1 VGFGQGPANGRSP
14 GLASN
19 PVEPN
24 PGRIPAQAH
33 EFSHAEWAAVAHTE
47 ALGQV
52 GHLVAHQRGQLT
64 FAPEPPAQQP
74 HLAAPVGKDAEQG
87 LHQATFAGTV
97 GTDQGGIALG
107 RQIKADVLHCHGALP
122 ADRQPADFEN
132 HFRHQPSLPSVLT
145 PDQGAKAAAR
155 ALPLRRIWLR

>member
-1 VGFGQGPANGRSP
+1 MPS
-14 GLASN
+14 
-19 PVEPN
+19 
-24 PGRIPAQAH
+24 
-33 EFSHAEWAAVAHTE
+33 
-47 ALGQV
+47 
-52 GHLVAHQRGQLT
+52 
-64 FAPEPPAQQP
+64 
-74 HLAAPVGKDAEQG
+74 KG

-145 PDQGAKAAAR
+145 PDQGAEGRRQGLAVAAHLAEVVAR
-155 ALPLRRIWLR
+155 LAGLGRAGFKRIKHADLHAQIGGEGIERIWRPSWGSLSRVFELGLLDQLAGRAAGRPGWDSARETPPQRRP